1 MAVHPPER
9 SPAETTGQDTSAQ
22 VRREASRRR
31 TFAVIS
37 HPDAGK
43 STLTEALALHAHV
56 IAEAGATHGKAS
68 RKATV
73 SDWLQMEQER
83 GISISSAAL
92 QFTYRDTVLN
102 LLDTPG
108 HADFSEDTYRVL
120 AAVDCAVMLIDA
132 AKGLETQT
140 LKLFD
145 VCRRRGLPVITV
157 INKWDR
163 PGKDALELIDEVQ
176 QRTGRVPVP
185 LTWPVGLSGDFRG
198 TLDPSTRAYTR
209 YRRVASGASLAEVDV
224 FSAEEAAVA
233 EGAAWTEATETAAL
247 VAESNGDFERDAFL
261 AAESTPVLFAAA
273 ALNFGVAALLDVLV
287 DLAPPAGA
295 RVDADGA
302 PRPVDA
308 PFSGFVFKLQ
318 AGMDRAHRDHV
329 AFLRVCSGVFHRG
342 MVLTHAATGKPFAT
356 KYAHHVF
363 GRDRETI
370 ETAFP
375 GDVVG
380 LVNASALRAGDSVY
394 VGTPVTFPPIPHFSP
409 EHFQVARAVDA
420 GRAKQFRRGITQLE
434 HEGVIQVLRSEA
446 RGDQA
451 PVLAAVGPMQFE
463 VVADRMDREFGAQVR
478 LEPLTYT
485 LARRVVAPDPE
496 VLNRIP
502 GTEVL
507 RRADGEPIAVFSDKW
522 KLGRVAT
529 HAPEVA
535 LEPIGGDLD

>member
-1 MAVHPPER
+1 MAAQQSAR
-9 SPAETTGQDTSAQ
+9 TSPSVLDGLTADDVVAEAT
-22 VRREASRRR
+22 RRR

-68 RKATV
+68 RRATV

-92 QFTYRDTVLN
+92 QFTYRDTVFN

-163 PGKDALELIDEVQ
+163 PGKDALELMDEVQ

-185 LTWPVGLSGDFRG
+185 LSWPVGLSGDFRG
-198 TLDPSTRAYTR
+198 TVEPRTGAYTR
-209 YRRVASGASLAEVDV
+209 YRRVASGAALAEVDV
-224 FSAEEAAVA
+224 FGPDEAAQL
-233 EGAAWTEATETAAL
+233 EGAAWTEAVETAEL
-247 VAESNGDFERDAFL
+247 VAEGNGAFEREAFL

-287 DLAPPAGA
+287 DLAPPAGP
-295 RVDADGA
+295 RVDADDA
-302 PRPVDA
+302 LRPVEA

-394 VGTPVTFPPIPHFSP
+394 TGTPVTFPPIPHFSP
-409 EHFQVARAVDA
+409 EHFRVARAADA

-434 HEGVIQVLRSEA
+434 HEGVIQVLRSET

-478 LEPLTYT
+478 LEPLPYT
-485 LARRVVAPDPE
+485 LARRVIAPDPD

-507 RRADGEPIAVFSDKW
+507 RRADGEPIAVFTDKW

-529 HAPEVA
+529 HAPEAA
-535 LEPIGGDLD
+535 LEPIGGALD

>member
-9 SPAETTGQDTSAQ
+9 ATPEAPGEDPADR
-22 VRREASRRR
+22 VRREAARRR

-56 IAEAGATHGKAS
+56 IAEAGATHGKAN
-68 RKATV
+68 RRATV
-73 SDWLQMEQER
+73 SDWMQMEQER

-92 QFTYRDTVLN
+92 QFTYRDTVFN

-120 AAVDCAVMLIDA
+120 AAVDCAVMLVDA

-163 PGKDALELIDEVQ
+163 PGKDALELMDEVQ
-176 QRTGRVPVP
+176 ERTGRVPVP
-185 LTWPVGLSGDFRG
+185 LSWPVGLSGDFRG
-198 TLDPSTRAYTR
+198 TLDPRTHSYTR
-209 YRRVASGASLAEVDV
+209 YRRVAAG
-224 FSAEEAAVA
+224 AAVA
-233 EGAAWTEATETAAL
+233 ETEVFGPEEAAGLEGPAWTEAVESAAL
-247 VAESNGDFERDAFL
+247 VSESNGAFDAGAFL
-261 AAESTPVLFAAA
+261 AAEATPVLFAAA
-273 ALNFGVAALLDVLV
+273 ALNFGVATLMDVLV
-287 DLAPPAGA
+287 ELAPPAGA
-295 RVDADGA
+295 RTDADGN
-302 PRPVDA
+302 PRPVED

-356 KYAHHVF
+356 KYALQAF

-370 ETAFP
+370 ETAYP

-380 LVNASALRAGDSVY
+380 LVNASALRAGDSVH
-394 VGTPVTFPPIPHFSP
+394 VGRPVVFPPIPHFSP

-420 GRAKQFRRGITQLE
+420 GRAKQFRRGIVQLE
-434 HEGVIQVLRSEA
+434 HEGVIQVLRSDA

-463 VVADRMDREFGAQVR
+463 VVADRMGREFGAEVR
-478 LEPLTYT
+478 LESLPYT
-485 LARRVVAPDPE
+485 LARRVSAPEPE
-496 VLNRIP
+496 VLNRLP

-507 RRADGEPIAVFSDKW
+507 RRADGEAIAVFTDRW
-522 KLGRVAT
+522 KLNRVA
-529 HAPEVA
+529 HQEPQVV
-535 LEPIGGDLD
+535 LEPIGGTPD